1 MPIRYVK
8 EMFCDRVAASKIYKK
23 EKYYDAAPY
32 EYFIRGKQRRI
43 IDPDTSEL
51 LENFLK
57 MLEEKGEKETF
68 KYIKN
73 LKNY

>member
-1 MPIRYVK
+1 M
-8 EMFCDRVAASKIYKK
+8 K